1 MMLFTATGLAAY
13 ILARHR
19 LAFIFVSLLCT
30 VPRPPA
36 PPPPNLINQPR
47 GGTPSPCCRSS
58 LPPPPLSCAGDGAAP
73 SLLEAR

>member
-36 PPPPNLINQPR
+36 PPPPR
-47 GGTPSPCCRSS
+47 
-58 LPPPPLSCAGDGAAP
+58 PPI
-73 SLLEAR
+73 

>member
-30 VPRPPA
+30 VA
-36 PPPPNLINQPR
+36 
-47 GGTPSPCCRSS
+47 G
-58 LPPPPLSCAGDGAAP
+58 PPLHASLADRRTAADREP
-73 SLLEAR
+73 ALGVKGHVEARRRRLRE